1 MEDEM
6 LNIGRNVDSL
16 QRTSEF
22 STSTIDVVFA
32 KTNHDIKSLR
42 RFCKLF

>member
-1 MEDEM
+1 M

-22 STSTIDVVFA
+22 STSTVDVAFA
-32 KTNHDIKSLR
+32 KTNHYIMEDFVNYFK
-42 RFCKLF
+42 